1 MTSNAELDATAA
13 ASGHDHVPVLLVEDD
28 DGDALLVEELLR
40 DVDAPVVVKR
50 ARSLGQ
56 AMTLVSQVA
65 CVLLDLGLPDSQG
78 LQGLRQLLGI
88 EPEAAVVVLTGEA
101 SEHLGERAVRAGAQ
115 DYLVKGDVA
124 GHMLNRVI
132 RYAVER
138 RRAEEA
144 QRALHVAHIRA
155 QENARLERG
164 LLPSP
169 LLTDSR
175 LSVSARCL
183 PGGQH
188 HLLGGDFYDVVEA
201 SDGWLHALIGD
212 VCGRGPAEA
221 ALGVCLRVAWRTLV
235 LAGRPAEEILS
246 TLSEL
251 LEHERQ
257 DDTMFATLCM
267 ISVHPDRTA
276 GWVRMAGHL
285 PPLLV
290 SRGGVAELP
299 TRPAAP
305 LGLSEVRDWPGIPI
319 RLDGSWSI
327 LLYTD
332 GLIEGRIGK
341 GSERLG
347 SEGLMDLIRDALGG
361 PGQPGE
367 ELLDQ
372 VIDRVRELNGGDLD
386 DDLAVLAL
394 GFSSPAGP

>member
-1 MTSNAELDATAA
+1 
-13 ASGHDHVPVLLVEDD
+13 
-28 DGDALLVEELLR
+28 
-40 DVDAPVVVKR
+40 
-50 ARSLGQ
+50 
-56 AMTLVSQVA
+56 
-65 CVLLDLGLPDSQG
+65 VLLDLGLPDSQG
-78 LQGLRQLLGI
+78 LNGLRQLLQL
-88 EPEAAVVVLTGEA
+88 EPEAAIVVLTGQA
-101 SEHLGERAVRAGAQ
+101 SEHLGEQAVRAGAQ

-124 GHMLNRVI
+124 GHMLDRVI

-144 QRALHVAHIRA
+144 QRALHVAQIHA

-169 LLTDSR
+169 LLADSR

-183 PGGQH
+183 PGGKH
-188 HLLGGDFYDVVEA
+188 MLLGGDFYDVVEA
-201 SDGWLHALIGD
+201 SDSWVHALIGD

-221 ALGVCLRVAWRTLV
+221 ALGVCLRVAWRAMV
-235 LAGRPAEEILS
+235 LAGRPADEILS
-246 TLSEL
+246 TLSVL

-267 ISVHPDRTA
+267 ISVHPDRDT

-285 PPLLV
+285 PPLLLNRRGV
-290 SRGGVAELP
+290 SELP
-299 TRPAAP
+299 TLSAAP
-305 LGLSEVRDWPGIPI
+305 LGLSDVRDWPGTQV

-347 SEGLMDLIRDALGG
+347 SEALMDLIRESLGT
-361 PGQPGE
+361 PDNPGE

-394 GFSSPAGP
+394 SFSSPREP